1 MGLAAVALVGAS
13 CGLWVP
19 AASGQTDTDGVI
31 AGRVLSAVGAP
42 VDGAAVLVLGLET
55 GLEMGARS
63 GANGEFLVVRVPVG
77 EYAVEVENAGVVLT
91 LPGLVVVA
99 LGQVTEVEAR
109 MRAPV
114 GGAGLLAGVGLS
126 EVGPDQLAQL
136 PVDGGQWRS
145 LALTVAGANG
155 AAGVDESAGLASF
168 RGLAVTENSSRVDG
182 GSADQS

>member
-1 MGLAAVALVGAS
+1 MGFWLSRGRGSIATAVAALAWAG
-13 CGLWVP
+13 CGLGEP
-19 AASGQTDTDGVI
+19 AAWGQTDTDGAVG
-31 AGRVLSAVGAP
+31 GRVLSAVGTP
-42 VDGAAVLVLGLET
+42 VEGAAVLVFGLET

-91 LPGLVVVA
+91 LPGPVVVA
-99 LGQVTEVEAR
+99 LGEVTEVEAR

-114 GGAGLLAGVGLS
+114 GGAGLLAVADPG

-145 LALTVAGANG
+145 LALTVVGAN
-155 AAGVDESAGLASF
+155 
-168 RGLAVTENSSRVDG
+168 
-182 GSADQS
+182 